1 MNQRRCHT
9 LGKMPALGMA
19 CPPQLW
25 AYRTVLRRTRCK
37 VVGVCGVVCW
47 IAVVGRPGGLPA
59 TGTPL
64 AQPARGSRTVTR
76 NQLRRFLVRYTSL
89 LARKTL
95 CDQSPGWLQ
104 QLSFSLLR
112 GPA

>member
-1 MNQRRCHT
+1 MNQRLRYT
-9 LGKMPALGMA
+9 LSRMRAHGMA

-25 AYRTVLRRTRCK
+25 AYRTVLMRMRCR

-47 IAVVGRPGGLPA
+47 IAVVGHPGGLPP

-89 LARKTL
+89 FARKTL
-95 CDQSPGWLQ
+95 CDQSP
-104 QLSFSLLR
+104 
-112 GPA
+112 